1 MKFSSSHI
9 SYFLND
15 DMSVILL
22 STHILSQ
29 MRAIWQN
36 VCVELLLFSFW
47 WWMQNGYGGILVL
60 GMLIHWILLAMVEC
74 CRALWQVWSVVASV
88 NGIHMVL
95 TCMVLLSIVGVIM
108 L

>member
-47 WWMQNGYGGILVL
+47 WWMQNGYGGKEFLLCTTWGPPVL
-60 GMLIHWILLAMVEC
+60 PN
-74 CRALWQVWSVVASV
+74 ASPP
-88 NGIHMVL
+88 
-95 TCMVLLSIVGVIM
+95 
-108 L
+108 